1 MTLVPVPVIRFLDK
15 GNEIIGLEGILPA
28 GVIIITNIES
38 GFFVLQLAIAIHGMT
53 EFRYAMLIA
62 CVKCLCSCQRLLR
75 QKILL
80 NDKMCKNGK
89 VILYHKTQTFIWW
102 MY

>member
-15 GNEIIGLEGILPA
+15 GNEITGLQGILPA

-53 EFRYAMLIA
+53 EFRYAMLIV
-62 CVKCLCSCQRLLR
+62 CVKCLCSCQRLLQ
-75 QKILL
+75 QKFLL
-80 NDKMCKNGK
+80 NEKFARKEK
-89 VILYHKTQTFIWW
+89 
-102 MY
+102 